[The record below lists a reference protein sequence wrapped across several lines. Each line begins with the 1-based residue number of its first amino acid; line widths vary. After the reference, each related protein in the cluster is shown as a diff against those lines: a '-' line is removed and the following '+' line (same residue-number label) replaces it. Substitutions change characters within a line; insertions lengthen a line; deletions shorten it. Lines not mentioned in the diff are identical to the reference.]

1 MDTLAE
7 LENLKKSYETAKVLL
22 EKYNSDPHA
31 NINIPISSVGFIQ
44 GKLKNPD
51 EIFIYLSPELTLKS
65 NLQGSQKIIEEK
77 LAGLE
82 RSIKELQPPEKEPIE
97 KIFEKLKLLE
107 EQENNTVCVGPVA
120 VKPFVPNT
128 SSIPQVVEKSPTD
141 TQKIEEIKAP
151 ARVSRF
157 KQEMQSK
164 KSN

>member
-1 MDTLAE
+1 MDTLVE

-22 EKYNSDPHA
+22 DKYNSDPHA
-31 NINIPISSVGFIQ
+31 SINIPISSVGFIQ

-82 RSIKELQPPEKEPIE
+82 KSIKELQPPDKEPIE

-107 EQENNTVCVGPVA
+107 EQENNSSFIGPVA
-120 VKPFVPNT
+120 EKPVEAN
-128 SSIPQVVEKSPTD
+128 SSALPPITEKSAD
-141 TQKIEEIKAP
+141 SQNLEEIKTP

-157 KQEMQSK
+157 KQEMQGK